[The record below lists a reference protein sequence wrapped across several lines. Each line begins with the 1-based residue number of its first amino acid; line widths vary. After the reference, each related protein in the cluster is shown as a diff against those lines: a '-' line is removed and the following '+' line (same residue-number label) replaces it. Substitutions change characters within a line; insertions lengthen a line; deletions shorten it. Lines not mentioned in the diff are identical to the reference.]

1 MNVAD
6 EGQKV
11 GIFVAK
17 DRLIPI
23 FEQMTGSMVP
33 AIVVLGILRKEP
45 SHDRRDACLAA
56 PK

>member
-6 EGQKV
+6 EGQKI
-11 GIFVAK
+11 GIFLAE
-17 DRLIPI
+17 DRLISI
-23 FEQMTGSMVP
+23 FEEMTRSMVP
-33 AIVVLGILRKEP
+33 AIVVLGIPRKEP